1 MRSSHLE
8 RATPPTFLKRSQE
21 EQLNKK
27 LTTRFEEL
35 KKQAEAQAN
44 YSLGVKNNPLFQRQS
59 QDQERAAG
67 GAFSLSSVLR
77 NVQTVFQNLVGSFTG
92 GLRRLGFGVAR
103 LLGGG
108 TPTPPPADEQPSK

>member
-8 RATPPTFLKRSQE
+8 RATPPSFLKRSQE

-27 LTTRFEEL
+27 LTARFEEM
-35 KKQAEAQAN
+35 KKQAEAQVN

-59 QDQERAAG
+59 QDPDRAASG
-67 GAFSLSSVLR
+67 PFSLSSVLQ
-77 NVQTVFQNLVGSFTG
+77 NVQTVFQNLIGSFVG
-92 GLRRLGFGVAR
+92 GLRRLGFGVSK

-108 TPTPPPADEQPSK
+108 TTPPPPAKEQPPK